1 MADLK
6 DAAKEYWLEGC
17 NIVLLRGK
25 EPLHKWSQWQNE
37 RQNEIDFEALPWSQA
52 DGFALIMGQQ
62 LHNELHIAAID
73 YDVKNLPDEVVEKG
87 KQVLRYLPVT
97 QMEQTPSGGLHLI
110 FYSHAKPRS
119 VSAYHN
125 ECGLELLGEGK
136 LCIMAPSQGYKKLND
151 NPPTEVENLEALF
164 LQALEKAG
172 IKVEK
177 PIQAW
182 FDKPELSK
190 EPYRGKDPPCIRAM
204 LKGAKEG
211 ERNEF
216 GIRLASYFVNFKQYK
231 PETVRKEIL
240 KNWNKLNSPELHWK
254 ELDGIVKSAVE
265 HGYVYG
271 CSDDILSKFCDK
283 TNCPLQPKEKLVFD
297 EETKEKAR
305 LLLKDPA
312 FFYKL
317 GKVFE
322 CGFIVPKI
330 NKPRFVIGEE
340 RNKRLLGFLL
350 KGAAK
355 HGMTSIIKVLGEP
368 GTAKDTMLRMWLKL
382 LEPCLKAA
390 ERGYFTAATL
400 RYSEEL
406 QGCDLLYI
414 PDSPELSGEKGRHL
428 RLMRADDGGLI
439 SEYALKDPE
448 TGEMTTKTVAL
459 PVKAVATT
467 SNAVTGDTA
476 LESGMWTL
484 HTNGSPE
491 LTKKVKLE
499 KLKFRAGKRQ
509 LFPEDELKVWQC
521 AFWLMLNEE
530 PMEELPKI
538 PFAEKLAD
546 LLASERSE
554 SRRDPDKL
562 CDLISIIAWARRFQ
576 KPKEKWAEA
585 DWADLYIALQLGLD
599 AITETISDLDVKEQ
613 QIFNCV
619 KEGMPL
625 IREGKETKTRDVT
638 SRYVA
643 DQTGIP
649 YKTCYRLLE
658 KMVEKGFL
666 NKDKRK
672 GKNVYSVFREK
683 EPKEFLIGVDISQNS
698 PDKLLEQVLS
708 FVGDFSPSHGDEK
721 GGYSLIDPLTGDR
734 LTVEFNDGKPTVKA
748 EPCSIFYPEFKIN
761 GTLNNVGTVVPTC
774 KPVNIEPASLPSSQG
789 GEKVRSAERGMEK
802 VSDLENKPFN
812 LISQS
817 MRSDLS
823 FLQPETKQEKKQLED
838 WVSKIEGNRV
848 YLKTGEVWFTC
859 QFCKGV
865 GKPIYFATEADL
877 QGHIKALHTGYLTKL
892 EVRNS

>member
-6 DAAKEYWLEGC
+6 NMAKQYWLEGC
-17 NIVLLRGK
+17 NIVLLKGK
-25 EPLHKWSQWQNE
+25 EPLHKWSQWQTE
-37 RQNEIDFEALPWSQA
+37 RQNEIAFEALPWSQA
-52 DGFALIMGQQ
+52 DGFAIVCGQQ
-62 LHNELHIAAID
+62 LNDGTFIGVVDA
-73 YDVKNLPDEVVEKG
+73 DVQKPSGILLPNTLLALKH
-87 KQVLRYLPVT
+87 LPIT
-97 QMEQTPSGGLHLI
+97 QTEGTPSGGRHHV
-110 FYSHAKPRS
+110 YKSRKKPS
-119 VSAYHN
+119 TISKYHDVS
-125 ECGLELLGEGK
+125 GLELLGEGR
-136 LCIMAPSQGYKKLND
+136 LCIMHPSKGYKKLND
-151 NPPTEVENLEALF
+151 SNPTVVEDLEKLF
-164 LQALEKAG
+164 LETLEKVG
-172 IKVEK
+172 VKVEK
-177 PIQAW
+177 PSQAW
-182 FDKPELSK
+182 FDRAELSK
-190 EPYRGKDPPCIRAM
+190 EPYRGRDPPCIQTM
-204 LKGAKEG
+204 LRGTKIGN
-211 ERNEF
+211 RNKH
-216 GIRLASYFVNFKQYK
+216 GIRLASYFINFKGYK
-231 PETVRKEIL
+231 PDTVRKEIL
-240 KNWNKLNSPELHWK
+240 KNWNKLNEPALSWK
-254 ELDGIVKSAVE
+254 ELDELVKNAVQY
-265 HGYVYG
+265 GYVFG
-271 CSDDILSKFCDK
+271 CTDEVLLKFCK
-283 TNCPLQPKEKLVFD
+283 KEECPLFIKSKVVFD

-305 LLLKDPA
+305 LLLRDPA

-317 GKVFE
+317 GRVFE
-322 CGFIVPKI
+322 CGFTVPKI

-368 GTAKDTMLRMWLKL
+368 GTAKDTMVRMWLKL
-382 LEPCLKAA
+382 LEGCFKAA
-390 ERGYFTAATL
+390 ERSYFTAATL

-414 PDSPELSGEKGRHL
+414 PDSPELTGEKGRHL
-428 RLMRADDGGLI
+428 RFMRADDGGLI
-439 SEYALKDPE
+439 SEYALKDPD
-448 TGEMTTKTVAL
+448 TGEMTTKTVTL

-499 KLKFRAGKRQ
+499 KLKFRAGKRN
-509 LFPEDELKVWQC
+509 LFPEELLKVWQC

-538 PFAEKLAD
+538 PFAEKLAE

-562 CDLISIIAWARRFQ
+562 CDLISVVAWARRFQ

-619 KEGMPL
+619 KEGMSL

-708 FVGDFSPSHGDEK
+708 FVGDFSPSHGGEK

-734 LTVEFNDGKPTVKA
+734 LTVGFNDGKPTVQS
-748 EPCSIFYPEFKIN
+748 EPCSIVYPPSDRQADAVIS
-761 GTLNNVGTVVPTC
+761 GDTATPT
-774 KPVNIEPASLPSSQG
+774 PSQG
-789 GEKVRSAERGMEK
+789 GEKVRTAERGMEK
-802 VSDLENKPFN
+802 VSNGENEQKEQ
-812 LISQS
+812 ISQL
-817 MRSDLS
+817 MRSDLG
-823 FLQPETKQEKKQLED
+823 FLQPEAEQEKKQFED

-848 YLKTGEVWFTC
+848 YLKTGEVWFIC

-877 QGHIKALHTGYLTKL
+877 ERHIKRLHTGYLTKL

>member
-6 DAAKEYWLEGC
+6 TVAKQYWLEGC
-17 NIVLLRGK
+17 NIVLLKGK
-25 EPLHKWSQWQNE
+25 QPLHNWSQWQNE
-37 RQNEIDFEALPWSQA
+37 RQTELNFEALPWAEA
-52 DGFALIMGQQ
+52 DGFAVICGQQ
-62 LHNELHIAAID
+62 LNDGAFIGVVDA
-73 YDVKNLPDEVVEKG
+73 DVKKPEGILLPNTLLALKH
-87 KQVLRYLPVT
+87 LPVT
-97 QMEQTPSGGLHLI
+97 QTEETPSGGRHHV
-110 FYSHAKPRS
+110 YKSRKKPGAIS
-119 VSAYHN
+119 KYHDVS
-125 ECGLELLGEGK
+125 GLELLGEGK
-136 LCIMAPSQGYKKLND
+136 LCIMAPSQGYRRLND
-151 NPPTEVENLEALF
+151 NPPTLVEDIEALF
-164 LQALEKAG
+164 YEALEKVG

-177 PIQAW
+177 PSPAAW

-190 EPYRGKDPPCIRAM
+190 EPYRGRDPPCIRAT

-211 ERNEF
+211 QRNEF
-216 GIRLASYFVNFKQYK
+216 GIRLASYFVNFKKYK

-240 KNWNKLNSPELHWK
+240 KNWNKLNTPELHWK
-254 ELDGIVKSAVE
+254 ELDAIIKSAVE

-283 TNCPLQPKEKLVFD
+283 PNCPLQLKEKLVFD

-305 LLLKDPA
+305 LLLRDPA

-317 GKVFE
+317 GRVFE
-322 CGFIVPKI
+322 CGFAVPKI

-382 LEPCLKAA
+382 LEGCFKAA
-390 ERGYFTAATL
+390 ERSYFTAATL

-414 PDSPELSGEKGRHL
+414 PDSPELTGEKGRHL
-428 RLMRADDGGLI
+428 RFMRADDGGLI

-448 TGEMTTKTVAL
+448 TGEMTTKTVTL

-499 KLKFRAGKRQ
+499 KLKFRAGKRN

-562 CDLISIIAWARRFQ
+562 CDLISVIAWARRFQ

-625 IREGKETKTRDVT
+625 IKEGKETKTRDVT

-708 FVGDFSPSHGDEK
+708 FVGEFSPSHGVEK
-721 GGYSLIDPLTGDR
+721 GGYSLIDPLTGGR
-734 LTVEFNDGKPTVKA
+734 LTVEFNDGKPTVQSQ
-748 EPCSIFYPEFKIN
+748 PCSIVYPPSDRQADAVIS
-761 GTLNNVGTVVPTC
+761 GDTAIPT
-774 KPVNIEPASLPSSQG
+774 PSQG
-789 GEKVRSAERGMEK
+789 GEKVRTAERGVEK
-802 VSDLENKPFN
+802 VSNGENEQKEQ
-812 LISQS
+812 ISQL
-817 MRSDLS
+817 MRSDLG
-823 FLQPETKQEKKQLED
+823 FLQPEAEQEKKQFED

-848 YLKTGEVWFTC
+848 YLKTGEVWFIC
-859 QFCKGV
+859 QFCKSASRT
-865 GKPIYFATEADL
+865 IYFTTEADL
-877 QGHIKALHTGYLTKL
+877 QGHIKALHTGYP